1 GLGNLVANLARGAGD
16 CLRGLLAL
24 LANLIL
30 VQEATSR
37 LAGVLTRQND
47 PNSHCR
53 NAQCRACYQ
62 RNELASLHSSTSP
75 VQFDSAHQ
83 SRDDVANLRSEDL
96 PSAWHAW
103 NVCALMLYVCSV
115 RAITLWL
122 PSAQLRQYIT
132 NQAVAAYSFRRIP
145 SQCRLSIAAES
156 QPGLTLPP
164 GLHEGPRFYE

>member
-83 SRDDVANLRSEDL
+83 SRDDVANLRSGICRAPGMPGMYTRSCSTYAVCV
-96 PSAWHAW
+96 PSHSG
-103 NVCALMLYVCSV
+103 CH
-115 RAITLWL
+115 
-122 PSAQLRQYIT
+122 
-132 NQAVAAYSFRRIP
+132 
-145 SQCRLSIAAES
+145 
-156 QPGLTLPP
+156 PP
-164 GLHEGPRFYE
+164 NLDNI